1 MNGLGRLLNNT
12 AVSLAGQA
20 VTWTSALL
28 LTAAYGRFL
37 GDVKFGELYF
47 ALSFVAVIGFPIEFG
62 FNQQLVRDVAQ
73 EPKRASILITNA
85 LLVKFALW
93 IVLYGAT
100 LVVCWALGY
109 SLEERILVALCG
121 GALMTGAIASAFG
134 AMHTGAQ
141 RMVYPS
147 VGTIIE
153 KGGGALV
160 IILLLRG
167 GAGVRAAAVVLLAAS
182 LAGALW
188 QAAWFQRLVGM
199 RLAIDWEVIRGLV
212 KTSIP
217 FLAYG
222 MLGVIYYRI
231 DAVLLSLMES
241 TAVVGWYGASYRLF
255 DTLVFLPNII
265 VLAIMY
271 PLMSKFAVKSEASVR
286 IAIEKT
292 ANFLV
297 VCALP
302 IATALLL
309 AAPNIIGFLYHRS
322 DFGPSIPVL
331 EALAPGLALLYLNSV
346 WTTALMSLNLERRLP
361 VMAAIALVFNLALNL
376 VLIPRLQGTGAAITT
391 SLTEGLLFVISLAF
405 LPRRYRPIKSLVVA
419 GKALLA
425 SLAMGASIFALQ
437 RFSLLV
443 IVPVAALV
451 YLLAATMLS
460 VIPREDVDQLAQAV
474 LRKVRKVSAIAP
486 AFQEGAEALAF
497 SGSGT
502 SGVFPREQETGTM
515 HQTLSAETRSVS
527 FLSSFS
533 SGNMIRQAQQRM
545 QQGVQGTRRF
555 FGASLKYTTNHIINH
570 IPIHAV
576 RYMWY
581 RRVLGWELGPRAC
594 ILMGQYIQMAGVRTS
609 GKRVSIGAGTVI
621 NHGCLLY
628 TTGGLVIGE
637 NVSISPGVWLVTGTH
652 MMNDPEFVDIYRP
665 ITIDDY
671 AWIGARA
678 TVLCGVTIGK
688 GAVVMAGAVVTK
700 DVAPFTVVGGVPA
713 KAVGTRELRTPAYT
727 LDFHPPLE

>member
-1 MNGLGRLLNNT
+1 MNGMGRLLNNT
-12 AVSLAGQA
+12 AISLVGQA

-37 GDVKFGELYF
+37 GDVKLGELF
-47 ALSFVAVIGFPIEFG
+47 LALSFVAVIGFPIEFG

-73 EPKRASILITNA
+73 DQSKAPSLITNA
-85 LLVKFALW
+85 LVVKVALW
-93 IVLYGAT
+93 VVLYGMT
-100 LVVCWALGY
+100 ILVCGWLGY
-109 SLEERILVALCG
+109 GSEERLLVAICG
-121 GALMTGAIASAFG
+121 GTLLTGAIANAFG

-141 RMVYPS
+141 RLVFPS

-167 GAGVRAAAVVLLAAS
+167 GAGVRAAAVVLLCAS
-182 LAGALW
+182 FAGAVW
-188 QAAWFQRLVGM
+188 QAVWFQRLVGM
-199 RLAIDWEVIRGLV
+199 RLKIDWDIIRDLV
-212 KTSIP
+212 RASIP

-222 MLGVIYYRI
+222 MLGVIYYRV
-231 DAVLLSLMES
+231 DSVLLSLMES

-255 DTLVFLPNII
+255 DTLVFLPNIM

-271 PLMSKFAVKSEASVR
+271 PLMAKFAVKSESSVR

-292 ANFLV
+292 TNFLI
-297 VCALP
+297 VCGLP
-302 IATALLL
+302 IATGLIL

-322 DFGPSIPVL
+322 DFGPSVPVL
-331 EALAPGLALLYLNSV
+331 QALAPGLALLYLNSV
-346 WTTALMSLNLERRLP
+346 WTTALMSLGLEKRLP
-361 VMAAIALVFNLALNL
+361 IMAAVALVFNLAVNL
-376 VLIPRLQGTGAAITT
+376 VLIPRWQGTGAAITT

-405 LPRRYRPIKSLVVA
+405 LPRQYWPVKSLAVA

-425 SLAMGASIFALQ
+425 SLLMGGAIIALQ
-437 RFSLLV
+437 RFSILL
-443 IVPVAALV
+443 ILPVAALV
-451 YLLAATMLS
+451 YLVVATALAT
-460 VIPREDVDQLAQAV
+460 VPREDISRVIEAV
-474 LRKVRKVSAIAP
+474 RRKIRKAP
-486 AFQEGAEALAF
+486 DMVPSLQDATEALAF
-497 SGSGT
+497 SGPGAN
-502 SGVFPREQETGTM
+502 GIVKREVEDVPVKQM
-515 HQTLSAETRSVS
+515 FVSETRSAV
-527 FLSSFS
+527 FFSSFTS
-533 SGNMIRQAQQRM
+533 SQFARQAQQRVQAGM
-545 QQGVQGTRRF
+545 QGTRRL
-555 FGASLKYTTNHIINH
+555 FGATLKYATNHIINH
-570 IPIHAV
+570 VPIHAA
-576 RYMWY
+576 RYAWY

-652 MMNDPEFVDIYRP
+652 LMNDPEFVDVYQT

-678 TVLCGVTIGK
+678 TVLCGVTVGK

-713 KAVGTRELRTPAYT
+713 KVVGTRELRNPAYT